1 MKTHANLSSRRRRS
15 RIRLLLR
22 VAAVL
27 ALAVTSA
34 ASAALLMVRPQPS
47 IDFAPGQTL
56 QWHEPAELPA
66 WAKAALDEH
75 IKQSNYQ
82 IQVALAELNR
92 DRQPEILVAAAAR
105 RYDVFIPDT
114 PLRIIRLDQGAWRIS
129 ESEFNCRPQRL
140 GSFVTDGYWDLD
152 CSHGGER
159 RVLRWAGDRYAD
171 ARTFRHPR
179 LGATRQG

>member
-1 MKTHANLSSRRRRS
+1 MKVQDNFSLRRRRS
-15 RIRLLLR
+15 RTRLLVR
-22 VAAVL
+22 ITAVL

-34 ASAALLMVRPQPS
+34 ASAALLMVRPVPGT
-47 IDFAPGQTL
+47 DFAPGL
-56 QWHEPAELPA
+56 ALKWHEPGDLPA
-66 WAKAALDEH
+66 WAQAVLEDHVE
-75 IKQSNYQ
+75 QSDYQ

-92 DRQPEILVAAAAR
+92 DRQPELLVAPAAR

-114 PLRIIRLDQGAWRIS
+114 PLRIIHKNDGRWRTS

-152 CSHGGER
+152 CSSSTSR

-179 LGATRQG
+179 QG

>member
-1 MKTHANLSSRRRRS
+1 MKTYAISSSRRRPS
-15 RIRLLLR
+15 RTRLLVR
-22 VAAVL
+22 IAAVL

-47 IDFAPGQTL
+47 IDFAPGHTL

-66 WAKAALDEH
+66 WAKTALEEH
-75 IKQSNYQ
+75 IEQSDYQ

-105 RYDVFIPDT
+105 RYDVFIPHT
-114 PLRIIRLDQGAWRIS
+114 PLRIIRLDQGTWKIS

-152 CSHGGER
+152 CSHGSER
-159 RVLRWAGDRYAD
+159 RVLRWAGDRYTD
-171 ARTFRHPR
+171 ARTRRH
-179 LGATRQG
+179 LRQS